1 MPELPEVETTVRLLR
16 RELVGHRFE
25 RVSLKWPRQCP
36 TPGVIRRE
44 LPGRRVAALSRRG
57 KFILVHLRPADRTL
71 LIHLRMSG
79 QLSVQRASVPSDPH
93 AHTVF
98 SLDDGLELR
107 FSDTRKF
114 GRVYLVR
121 DPDEFLAR
129 LGPEPLGAAF
139 NPKWMRER
147 FEGRK
152 RAIKTLL
159 LEQSIVAGMGNIYA
173 DESLFRAHIDP
184 RRSASSLSSREIRT
198 LHSAI
203 RAVLEEAIEHQ
214 GTSFDWVYSGGE
226 MQSRLRVYGRKEQP
240 CATCGTPIERIVVG
254 QRSTHLCPRC
264 QR

>member
-16 RELVGHRFE
+16 RELVGRRFL

-36 TPGVIRRE
+36 TPEDLRTE
-44 LPGRRVAALSRRG
+44 LPGREVTALSRRG
-57 KFILVHLRPADRTL
+57 KFIVVHLDPADRTL
-71 LIHLRMSG
+71 LVHLRMSG
-79 QLSVQRASVPSDPH
+79 QLSVQPESAPFDPH

-114 GRVYLVR
+114 GRVYLLR
-121 DPDEFLAR
+121 DPEDVFAQ
-129 LGPEPLGAAF
+129 LGPEPLDSAF
-139 NPKWMRER
+139 CPKWMRER
-147 FEGRK
+147 FRTRK

-159 LEQSIVAGMGNIYA
+159 LEQSVVAGLGNIYA
-173 DESLFRAHIDP
+173 DESLFRAQIDP
-184 RRSASSLSSREIRT
+184 RRPASSLNSREVRA
-198 LHSAI
+198 LHRAI

-226 MQSRLRVYGRKEQP
+226 MQSRLKVYGRKEQP
-240 CATCGTPIERIVVG
+240 CSRCATPIQRIVVG
-254 QRSTHLCPRC
+254 QRGTHLCPRC

>member
-16 RELVGHRFE
+16 RDLVGHRFE

-36 TPGVIRRE
+36 TPGILRRE
-44 LPGRRVAALSRRG
+44 LPGRQVAALSRRG
-57 KFILVHLRPADRTL
+57 KFIVVHLSPADRTL

-79 QLSVQRASVPSDPH
+79 QLSVQHASVLPDPH

-98 SLDDGLELR
+98 SLDGGLELR

-121 DPDEFLAR
+121 DPGEVLAK
-129 LGPEPLGAAF
+129 LGPEPLDSAF

-173 DESLFRAHIDP
+173 DESLYRARIDP
-184 RRSASSLSSREIRT
+184 RRPARTLTSREIRA

-203 RAVLEEAIEHQ
+203 LAVLREAIEHQ
-214 GTSFDWVYSGGE
+214 GTSFDWVYSGGA
-226 MQSRLRVYGRKEQP
+226 MQSRLRVYGRKQQP
-240 CATCGTPIERIVVG
+240 CSKCGTSIERIVVG